1 MFDIGGG
8 ELLLIVLAVIV
19 FFGPKKIPEVANMVG
34 KGMRKVRQ
42 AQAQFQSQISALEQE
57 VRNTADF
64 DDEKTNQKDG
74 NLKPTNSIDYTS
86 DDNKFSG

>member
-19 FFGPKKIPEVANMVG
+19 FFGPKKLPEVANMVG

-42 AQAQFQSQISALEQE
+42 AQAQFQSQIQNLEQE
-57 VRNTADF
+57 IKSSAYF
-64 DDEKTNQKDG
+64 EDESVNQNNKTN
-74 NLKPTNSIDYTS
+74 NTKPDSNDKNY
-86 DDNKFSG
+86 SG